1 MKYLDTTTGMRSNKI
16 LTDWRD
22 LMMKWG
28 VLEFATEAA
37 TELLHLTEALAK
49 RWEGRQIM
57 NNDLFMIYC
66 ESILRKLGDQSS
78 PDSVRMVLVL
88 NPT

>member
-1 MKYLDTTTGMRSNKI
+1 MNILQKKIKVSLIRLLDQG
-16 LTDWRD
+16 
-22 LMMKWG
+22 
-28 VLEFATEAA
+28 
-37 TELLHLTEALAK
+37 EALAK